1 MRPSQTQDKFIVRLP
16 DGMREQISEA
26 AAANNRSMTAEI
38 VARLAWSFEQAH
50 PAVGHGPSIN
60 AQSDIETLR
69 DQIRVE
75 AMERKLLQE
84 RLARLENAG
93 APDLYHIEMRLHALE
108 SKC

>member
-26 AAANNRSMTAEI
+26 AASNKRSMTAEI

-50 PAVGHGPSIN
+50 PAVGHGASID
-60 AQSDIETLR
+60 AQSEIETLR

-75 AMERKLLQE
+75 AMERKRLEE
-84 RLARLENAG
+84 RLVRLENAG
-93 APDLYHIEMRLHALE
+93 APDLYHIETRLYALE
-108 SKC
+108 AKS